1 MQAQSDNCTSYDI
14 VNCTPH
20 DITLFDADGKTE
32 LVTFKAE
39 RGREARV
46 SETDESF
53 GTRHGVEL
61 KQRTYGAIIGLPAP
75 VAGTYYIVSMIVL
88 LVNETLSPALWREDL
103 IAPDTGSGVVRNE
116 KGVIIGTKN
125 FVCL

>member
-1 MQAQSDNCTSYDI
+1 MQTQSDNCASYDI

-39 RGREARV
+39 KGREARV

-53 GTRHGVEL
+53 GARYGVEL
-61 KQRTYGAIIGLPAP
+61 KKRTYGSIVGLPEPA
-75 VAGTYYIVSMIVL
+75 AGTYYIVSLIVL
-88 LVNETLSPALWREDL
+88 LVNETLEPSLW
-103 IAPDTGSGVVRNE
+103 
-116 KGVIIGTKN
+116 
-125 FVCL
+125 